1 MKNSNMKNLCIAFAI
16 LFLLLLILMVMQC
29 NTCREGNQTIGLTAP
44 TSGITSP
51 NKIGPPPG
59 LPHANNQKRQPIII
73 NVTNTGG
80 ATVSQE
86 QP

>member
-1 MKNSNMKNLCIAFAI
+1 MKNSNMKNLCIAFTI
-16 LFLLLLILMVMQC
+16 LFLLILILIVMQC
-29 NTCREGNQTIGLTAP
+29 NTCREGNQTIGSTAP
-44 TSGITSP
+44 QH
-51 NKIGPPPG
+51 G
-59 LPHANNQKRQPIII
+59 LPPANNQKRPPIII

>member
-1 MKNSNMKNLCIAFAI
+1 MKNSNIKNLCIAFAI
-16 LFLLLLILMVMQC
+16 LFLLILILIVMQC
-29 NTCREGNQTIGLTAP
+29 NTCREGNQTIGST
-44 TSGITSP
+44 T
-51 NKIGPPPG
+51 PPHG
-59 LPHANNQKRQPIII
+59 LPHKNNQKRPPIII

>member
-29 NTCREGNQTIGLTAP
+29 NTCREGNQTIGSTA
-44 TSGITSP
+44 T
-51 NKIGPPPG
+51 PG